1 MHMSPELKLS
11 VFDTTISITDTIKRD
26 RITKKNLGPKE
37 MEGEYEK
44 EGTVKQ
50 EPPTGAA
57 EIKEE
62 VNEESQSVTAK
73 EELSVKE
80 TKPAVAKTAAQKEPI
95 NEKTQQEPMT
105 NAKDVRTEEERQAV
119 AEAYRL
125 FLEDPQ
131 DFLRSLQIMFSS
143 EDGPGVSA

>member
-1 MHMSPELKLS
+1 MSPELKLS

-37 MEGEYEK
+37 VEGEVAK
-44 EGTVKQ
+44 EGMVKQEQ
-50 EPPTGAA
+50 EPPTAAA

-62 VNEESQSVTAK
+62 VKGEGEVVTVK
-73 EELSVKE
+73 EEVAERE
-80 TKPAVAKTAAQKEPI
+80 TKPVLENRAA
-95 NEKTQQEPMT
+95 QQEPSKEEAEQAST
-105 NAKDVRTEEERQAV
+105 NAVDARSEEERQAV

-131 DFLRSLQIMFSS
+131 DFLRSLQIMFST
-143 EDGPGVSA
+143 EDGPGASA